1 MTRHAPAFELPRSAS
16 PQHAWNGILN
26 VDKPSGLTS
35 HDVVA
40 LVRRASQQRQVGHAG
55 TLDPLATGVLLVCLG
70 KGTRVTEYLMASP
83 KTYRAGIHLGVTT
96 TTDDAEG
103 EVVAQSPVEVSY
115 AEIQRTVLQFVGRI
129 DQTPPAYSALKR
141 GGQRLYKLARR
152 GQTPELSPRPVEIY
166 ELQVEQWTPPV
177 LHVQVRCGPGTY
189 VRSLARDLGRSL
201 GCGAH
206 LASLR
211 RTASGHFSVDQAV
224 SPQQMEDAFASGAMA
239 ELLCP
244 IDTAVADLPA
254 LYLDVDTSLRLIAG
268 QPIMGN
274 EGAVPEGPL
283 ARAYA
288 PDRQFVA
295 IVAWDADMARWRP
308 RKVFA
313 QAGELA
319 ALCRELP
326 CG

>member
-1 MTRHAPAFELPRSAS
+1 MTRHAPAFELPGSAS
-16 PQHAWNGILN
+16 PQHAWSGILN

-70 KGTRVTEYLMASP
+70 KGTRVTEFLMASP
-83 KTYRAGIHLGVTT
+83 KTYRAAIHLGVTT

-103 EVVAQSPVEVSY
+103 EVVAQAPVAVSS
-115 AEIQRTVLQFVGRI
+115 AEIQRALIQFVGAI
-129 DQTPPAYSALKR
+129 GQIPPAYSALKR
-141 GGQRLYKLARR
+141 GGQRLYRLARR
-152 GQTPELSPRPVEIY
+152 GQTPELRPRPVEIY
-166 ELQVEQWTPPV
+166 ELQVEQWTPP
-177 LHVQVRCGPGTY
+177 LLYVQVRCGPGTY
-189 VRSLARDLGRSL
+189 IRSLARDLGKAL

-211 RTASGHFSVDQAV
+211 RTASGRFAVDQAV
-224 SPQQMEDAFASGAMA
+224 SPQRIEAAFASGDIS

-244 IDTAVADLPA
+244 IDEAVAEFPA
-254 LYLDVDTSLRLIAG
+254 LYLDTPTSLRLIAG
-268 QPIMGN
+268 QPIPGN
-274 EGAVPEGPL
+274 ESSMPEGSL

-288 PDRQFVA
+288 PDKQFVA
-295 IVAWDADMARWRP
+295 IVAWDTEITRWRP

-313 QAGELA
+313 QAAELA
-319 ALCRELP
+319 ALCKESP
-326 CG
+326 C